1 MGIVTRMRVTGGRL
15 RGRHIKVPRG
25 DTVRPT
31 QDMVRQAL
39 FSSLAVH
46 IPGCRF
52 LDLFAGS
59 GAVGL
64 EAWSRGAA
72 SVVWVEAD
80 ARVLSVLQDNVR
92 TLCGAEAGRTDDQ
105 EWKSVRSDVFRFL
118 GAKGGGVPYDLV
130 FADPPYDRNREER
143 WALRLLEE
151 LAGGGFLSPGGFFVM
166 EQARDEEAA
175 VHPSW
180 DTVTTKVYG
189 GTRMTVYRIVG
200 PGSEGL
206 NRFDEGET
214 S

>member
-1 MGIVTRMRVTGGRL
+1 MVIVTYMRVTGGSL
-15 RGRHIKVPRG
+15 RGRLIKVPRG

-39 FSSLAVH
+39 FSSLVVH

-72 SVVWVEAD
+72 VVCWVETEACTVE
-80 ARVLSVLQDNVR
+80 VLLGNIK
-92 TLCGAEAGRTDDQ
+92 TLCGEEAGRTDDQ
-105 EWKSVRSDVFRFL
+105 EWRTIQSDVFRFL
-118 GAKGGGVPYDLV
+118 TGQWGSESYDIV
-130 FADPPYDRNREER
+130 FADPPYDRTKRER

-151 LAGGGFLSPGGFFVM
+151 LAAGGIVSREGFFVM
-166 EQARDEEAA
+166 EQARDEDEA

-180 DTVTTKVYG
+180 DVVTTKVYG
-189 GTRMTVYRIVG
+189 GTRLTVYRMR
-200 PGSEGL
+200 PEK
-206 NRFDEGET
+206 T
-214 S
+214 SGRVQNEER